1 MWPIVR
7 AFSGTTC
14 GLFLKSSSSPL
25 PAEEK
30 FGCASC
36 DFPPLAEAR
45 ASSRSGHSV
54 ATALISPRAQSV
66 GGGRMMMQIVGSF
79 AEFER
84 NLIRERTSAGIAI
97 AKALGKHLGR
107 PSKLSPQQQKEI
119 LRSLRIGEKT
129 AAELA
134 RLFQISPSAISRLQ
148 KKT

>member
-1 MWPIVR
+1 
-7 AFSGTTC
+7 
-14 GLFLKSSSSPL
+14 
-25 PAEEK
+25 
-30 FGCASC
+30 
-36 DFPPLAEAR
+36 
-45 ASSRSGHSV
+45 
-54 ATALISPRAQSV
+54 
-66 GGGRMMMQIVGSF
+66 MMMQIVGSF